1 MEVLGHG
8 SLDIVLNYCH
18 ATEEQL
24 IDAIAA
30 VPFERM
36 EPAHFEEGGANVAEN

>member
-1 MEVLGHG
+1 MKVMGHG
-8 SLDIVLNYCH
+8 SLDIVLKYCH

-24 IDAIAA
+24 IDTIAA

-36 EPAHFEEGGANVAEN
+36 EPAPLHFR